1 MSTRVV
7 SSTRGFLLACLA
19 VAPLAAGC
27 GNGGALDD
35 SFNSLCDGPAAN
47 TTPGGS
53 RPATPPHVTVH
64 MLRGLGDIYSQGL
77 NVLAD
82 EMKSLGIDATAH
94 SDPGWQLLGIQ
105 IANDYKSS
113 DNPKGI
119 VLLGHSYGADDAV
132 RMCEYLKD
140 QGVPVRLLIL
150 LDATNPPPIPS
161 NVDRCVH
168 FYIPWPAGDAAPG
181 VLPGHPV
188 SAADDNKHTQIVNDS
203 LGLEGS
209 NPADWCISHLGI
221 DASQRIHSKILDEVY
236 GL

>member
-1 MSTRVV
+1 MTTRLFPATRVIL
-7 SSTRGFLLACLA
+7 FACLTI
-19 VAPLAAGC
+19 VPFAAGC
-27 GNGGALDD
+27 GADGALDD
-35 SFNSLCDGPAAN
+35 QFNALCDGPAAN
-47 TTPGGS
+47 NTPGGS
-53 RPATPPHVTVH
+53 RPATPPYVTVH

-77 NVLAD
+77 NILAD
-82 EMKSLGIDATAH
+82 EMKALGIDATAH

-105 IANDYKSS
+105 LANDYKASN
-113 DNPKGI
+113 NPKGI

-132 RMCEYLKD
+132 RLCEAFKE
-140 QGVPVRLLIL
+140 QSIPVRLLIL
-150 LDATNPPPIPS
+150 LDATNPPGIPS

-188 SAADDNKHTQIVNDS
+188 SPADGNNHTKIVNDS

-221 DASQRIHSKILDEVY
+221 DASKRIHSKILDEVY

>member
-1 MSTRVV
+1 MSTRLHPVTRVLILAGLTVV
-7 SSTRGFLLACLA
+7 PW
-19 VAPLAAGC
+19 VAGC

-35 SFNSLCDGPAAN
+35 TFNALCDGPAAN
-47 TTPGGS
+47 NTPGGS
-53 RPATPPHVTVH
+53 RPATPPYVTVH

-82 EMKSLGIDATAH
+82 EMKALGIDATAH
-94 SDPGWQLLGIQ
+94 SDPGWQLLGLKL
-105 IANDYKSS
+105 ASDYKDSG
-113 DNPKGI
+113 NPKGL
-119 VLLGHSYGADDAV
+119 VLLGHSYGADDAIK
-132 RMCEYLKD
+132 MCEYF
-140 QGVPVRLLIL
+140 QEQNIPVRLLIL
-150 LDATNPPPIPS
+150 LDATNPPGIPS

-188 SAADDNKHTQIVNDS
+188 APAEGNTHTKITNDS

-221 DASQRIHSKILDEVY
+221 DASQRIHTKILDEVY